1 MSSLTF
7 TNVDRLCA
15 GVDLRGQPAVVDL
28 SGVTFVEPFALIY
41 LGMFLRYHRSQGRRF
56 SVHVPSVQGVRDYLT
71 RQRFWKRFNFDL
83 RSPGLPPDML
93 RRMTSTTS
101 LNDVIDIERRSGAAE
116 EVADAVVQ
124 VLHRASVQVDLGAV
138 NEMVGELVDNFV
150 QHSRGPLAAF
160 MMQWFPRLDRLE
172 LAIGDC
178 GVGIRRSLARNPN
191 YAGVAARP
199 HDEAAALA
207 LKPGVTGNVG
217 GGGTG
222 LTEVCDTVRS
232 LGGGMRLSTGDG
244 YVWIHQQG
252 SYRGRMSFDLPGVQV
267 EIFVPARR

>member
-15 GVDLRGQPAVVDL
+15 GVDLRRQPAVVDL

-56 SVHVPSVQGVRDYLT
+56 RVRVPSVQGVRDYLT
-71 RQRFWKRFNFDL
+71 RQRFWDRFQFDPA
-83 RSPGLPPDML
+83 SLPPDML
-93 RRMTSTTS
+93 RPITSTTS
-101 LNDVIDIERRSGAAE
+101 LNNIIDIERRSGAAE

-124 VLHRASVQVDLGAV
+124 VLHSESVQVNLGGV
-138 NEMVGELVDNFV
+138 GEMVVELVDNFV
-150 QHSRGPLAAF
+150 QHSLGPPAAF

-207 LKPGVTGNVG
+207 LEPGVTGNVG

-244 YVWIHQQG
+244 YVWIHRQG
-252 SYRGRMSFDLPGVQV
+252 AYRGRMSFDLPGVQV